1 MTKSIHWL
9 LIMTIAAVLVAGTVT
24 IGPIAFADEDKGGK
38 AGTPLSFR
46 WNPDD
51 TSSDPNNLIVVN
63 AAFTRIGLNS
73 DSTSDVQAELEG
85 ILKDK
90 TKNESSTTVTTSVG
104 TTTISTTVE
113 AQAQKAGKLKG
124 TITIDGEE
132 YSVKFKAS
140 GDATIL
146 EVTEEF
152 AGPTFSQSL
161 TQEKLTISGTMKMC
175 TEDKKCF
182 KGFGVIKR
190 ESSMT
195 TSGSTSIT
203 FTTDLLEA
211 EVIGDSGFFK
221 LTMNKLQRTIE
232 VLAP

>member
-38 AGTPLSFR
+38 ASTPLSFR

-90 TKNESSTTVTTSVG
+90 TKNESSTSVTTTVG
-104 TTTISTTVE
+104 SSTITSIVE

-124 TITIDGEE
+124 TVTIDGEE

-152 AGPTFSQSL
+152 VSPSGTQSAI
-161 TQEKLTISGTMKMC
+161 QEKLTISGTVKMC
-175 TEDKKCF
+175 TVDKNCF
-182 KGFGVIKR
+182 KGFGVINR
-190 ESSMT
+190 ESNMT
-195 TSGSTSIT
+195 IFGTTSIT
-203 FTTDLLEA
+203 FNTDTLSA
-211 EVIGDSGFFK
+211 EVIGDNGLFE
-221 LTMNKLQRTIE
+221 LTMTKFQRTVE
-232 VLAP
+232 VLTP